1 MCTHSNTPPPH
12 THTHTQT
19 QGDER
24 TPLSVGL
31 KALLSL
37 NSHWVKYVEDFT
49 HQKLLLEFGNAGT
62 SDKVRRAAFGDL
74 ENRTQV
80 QRLAVLHVYVY
91 IHKLNLA
98 KLVSILRP
106 LDQFEDAV
114 LTLTSLASPKDPTKS
129 LLASVE
135 DGSDLLGCSEA
146 LSSFIISTLFK
157 AIAFISMAYFAQGE
171 RQLMEKEV
179 EQVKIWFKA
188 YRDVVSVR
196 LLCNRYNQEF
206 LI

>member
-1 MCTHSNTPPPH
+1 MCTIIYSHLSHSSHLPQSH
-12 THTHTQT
+12 
-19 QGDER
+19 ER
-24 TPLSVGL
+24 TPLCVGL

-37 NSHWVKYVEDFT
+37 DSHWGKYVEDFT
-49 HQKLLLEFGNAGT
+49 HQKLLIEFGNSGT

-74 ENRTQV
+74 ENRTPV
-80 QRLAVLHVYVY
+80 QRLAILHIYMN

-98 KLVSILRP
+98 KVVSILRP

-114 LTLTSLASPKDPTKS
+114 LTLTSLASVTNVGES

-146 LSSFIISTLFK
+146 LSSFIVSTLFK
-157 AIAFISMAYFAQGE
+157 AIAFISMAFFAQGE
-171 RQLMEKEV
+171 RQLLEKEV

-188 YRDVVSVR
+188 YKDVVSI
-196 LLCNRYNQEF
+196 LSA
-206 LI
+206 